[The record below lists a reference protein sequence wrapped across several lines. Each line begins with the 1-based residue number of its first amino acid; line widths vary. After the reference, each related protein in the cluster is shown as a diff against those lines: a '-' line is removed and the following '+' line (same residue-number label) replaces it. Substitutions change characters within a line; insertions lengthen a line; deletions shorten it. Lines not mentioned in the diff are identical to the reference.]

1 MSRLRSTSGGLA
13 ATALAF
19 RDNVPADA
27 RHAVRAPLRVA
38 ANHISIAL
46 WMAIFFFAAANL
58 RGGEPKIVVQPDK
71 WGDASK
77 EDIAKVLESAARE
90 FCRHFPEAI
99 DPIDVR
105 RGKGYPQVL
114 FRRGPNR
121 EYQVQLD
128 VEGTFWAQFAFQFAH
143 ELCHIQCRYRE
154 VRHPNHWFEEMLC
167 ETASLYTLR
176 QMADAWKTKPPYAN
190 WKSFAPRLADYAQ
203 KRIDEARLAED
214 ATLAIWYESHE
225 RELRENGTL
234 RDLNL
239 VAASAILPLLEKSPS
254 SWEAVTWLNASQVE
268 NDQPLADFLQRWH
281 DRCPPRHHA
290 FIRTLAAEFGI
301 PLPEREKD

>member
-1 MSRLRSTSGGLA
+1 MNQTWLA
-13 ATALAF
+13 ATRSGA
-19 RDNVPADA
+19 RTA
-27 RHAVRAPLRVA
+27 RHAMIGCAVRAPLRVA
-38 ANHISIAL
+38 ANRISVVLWIAVVL
-46 WMAIFFFAAANL
+46 FGATNL
-58 RGGEPKIVVQPDK
+58 EAGEPKIIVQPDK

-90 FCRHFPEAI
+90 LCRHFPEAI
-99 DPIDVR
+99 DPIEVR
-105 RGKGYPQVL
+105 RGKGSPQVL

-128 VEGTFWAQFAFQFAH
+128 VEGTYWAQFAFQFAH

-167 ETASLYTLR
+167 EAASLYTLR
-176 QMADAWKTKPPYAN
+176 QMADAWKTKPPYPN
-190 WKSFAPRLADYAQ
+190 WKNFAPRLADYAQ

-225 RELRENGTL
+225 RELRENGML

-239 VAASAILPLLEKSPS
+239 VAASAILPLLEKSPA
-254 SWEAVTWLNASQVE
+254 SWEAATWLNASPVE
-268 NDQPLADFLQRWH
+268 KDQSLADFLQSWH
-281 DRCPPRHHA
+281 DRCPSRHHA
-290 FIRTLAAEFGI
+290 FVRTLAAEFGI
-301 PLPEREKD
+301 PLPEREKE